1 MVSLSQPNFA
11 SGELTPLA
19 QGRTDLTRY
28 GTGLRTC
35 RNWIIR
41 PHGCL
46 MNRPGTEYIAAT
58 RNSGSKKSR
67 LVPFEF
73 SDDQAYM
80 LEFSEG
86 FMRVYSNGVYT
97 AVEVATPYLESDL
110 DSLQWAQSADVLTL
124 TLRRLPQYEVRRT
137 STAPTFTVTQASYTE
152 GPFLTQNADTTI
164 KVAVSAITGAVT
176 LTASSAIFAASHVG
190 GLFRLEQEN
199 VDDVKPW
206 EPTKILQLAAAS
218 PVGLMRRND
227 GKTYQCTAP
236 IPPGGTVNTATGSVP
251 PTHDAGTVMD
261 GDGNKITSFA
271 DIVGVSWLYLD
282 SGYGVVRITG
292 FTSST
297 IVTGTVVRQLPTT
310 LIAHSSSLWS
320 FGAWSPNQGYPTT
333 VTYFQDRL
341 FFAGTT
347 GQPQGVWASKTGQYT
362 NFGTSVPS
370 QDDDALSFFLNA
382 RKINAISDLIP
393 LESLLAVTSSG
404 VWQVTDGTD
413 EVLTPSTVGFKPQN
427 QIGGAPAVRSAIVGD
442 SAIYPQLDRRRV
454 RDLLFSFQTNKFLG
468 TELSLLAEH
477 LFPFGTAITRVEYAQ
492 YPFSL
497 LHVIRDDGVMPTLSY
512 LREQD
517 VIGWG
522 PWDTNGAIQDM
533 CSILEGGITR
543 TYVIVNR
550 SVNGSSVRYIERFA
564 NREFADIRDAYFV
577 DAGASYDGRAPAGVT
592 MILTGG
598 STWLLG
604 EALTLT
610 ASLGT
615 GWGAFTS
622 NDVGNEVW
630 LETTYEV
637 DGEEV
642 TDAVRVRIT
651 SVTGPLIVSVVPI
664 SDVPA
669 SLRATAV
676 TDWTF
681 AKKVITGLS
690 HLEGEE
696 VLILADGMDVDPQ
709 TVVSGAVT
717 LLHPGGVVHAGL
729 GYESDLETLDVNV
742 PGAPTVR
749 NKTKTIPSVSVLVY
763 QTRGLFV
770 GPDEDHLDEIAQRMN
785 EDLDE
790 PIDLQTGIQMV
801 PVPTRI
807 SLDGHMFLRQS
818 RPLPVTITGL
828 IPDVE
833 FGE

>member
-1 MVSLSQPNFA
+1 MVALLQPNFA

-35 RNWIIR
+35 RNYVIR

-46 MNRPGTEYIAAT
+46 MNRAGLIYAATT
-58 RNSGSKKSR
+58 RNSGAKKSR
-67 LVPFEF
+67 LVPFVF
-73 SDDQAYM
+73 STSQAYM

-86 FMRVYSNGVYT
+86 FMRAYSNGVMVG
-97 AVEVATPYLESDL
+97 AEVATPYLESDL

-124 TLRRLPQYEVRRT
+124 TLQRLPQYEVRRT
-137 STAPTFTVTQASYTE
+137 SLVPVFTVTQASYTE
-152 GPFLTQNADTTI
+152 GPFLTQNVDTTI
-164 KVAVSAITGAVT
+164 TVSASAISGAIT
-176 LTASSAIFAASHVG
+176 LTASSGIFSASHVG
-190 GLFRLEQEN
+190 GLFRLEQQN
-199 VDDVKPW
+199 VDDVNPW
-206 EPTKILQLAAAS
+206 EPTKVIETGAAS
-218 PVGLMRRND
+218 PVGLLRRND

-236 IPPGGTVNTATGSVP
+236 VPPGGTVNTATGSIP
-251 PTHDAGTVMD
+251 PTHDSGTAKD
-261 GDGNKITSFA
+261 GDGNKVASFA

-282 SGYGVVRITG
+282 SGFGIVRITG
-292 FTSST
+292 FASPTV
-297 IVTGTVVRQLPTT
+297 VTGTVVRQLPTT
-310 LIAHSSSLWS
+310 VIAHASSLWS
-320 FGAWSPNQGYPTT
+320 FGAWSPAQGYPTT

-347 GQPQGVWASKTGQYT
+347 GQPQGVWASKTGLYT
-362 NFGTSVPS
+362 NFGVSVPS
-370 QDDDALSFFLNA
+370 EDDDALTFFLNA
-382 RKINAISDLIP
+382 RQINAISDLIP

-404 VWQVTDGTD
+404 VWQITDGTD

-427 QIGGAPAVRSAIVGD
+427 QIGGAPNVRSAIVGD

-468 TELSLLAEH
+468 TELSMLAEH

-522 PWDTNGAIQDM
+522 PWDTNGIIEDQ
-533 CSILEGGITR
+533 CSILENNLTSTYLIVRR
-543 TYVIVNR
+543 T
-550 SVNGSSVRYIERFA
+550 VNGNSVRYIERFA
-564 NREFADIRDAYFV
+564 NREFSSINDAFFV
-577 DAGASYDGRAPAGVT
+577 DAGASYDGRAPTGVT

-604 EALTLT
+604 ETLTLT
-610 ASLGT
+610 ASSGT
-615 GWGAFTS
+615 GWSGFTS
-622 NDVGNEVW
+622 LDAGNQVW
-630 LETTYEV
+630 LV
-637 DGEEV
+637 SGSD
-642 TDAVRVRIT
+642 RVKVQIT
-651 SVTGPLIVSVVPI
+651 VVVGALIVTVVPI
-664 SDVPA
+664 SDVPVTLQ
-669 SLRATAV
+669 STAV
-676 TDWTF
+676 ANWTF
-681 AKKVITGLS
+681 AKTVIGGLS

-696 VLILADGMDVDPQ
+696 VSILADGMDVDPQ
-709 TVVSGAVT
+709 VVVSGAIT
-717 LLHPGGVVHAGL
+717 LAHPGGVVHAGL
-729 GYESDLETLDVNV
+729 GYESDVETLDINV

-749 NKTKTIPSVSVLVY
+749 NKTKTIPNVSVLVY
-763 QTRGLFV
+763 QTRGLLV
-770 GPDEDHLDEIAQRMN
+770 GPDADHLDEIAQRLD
-785 EDLDE
+785 EDLDQ
-790 PIDLQTGIQMV
+790 PIELQTGIEMV

-807 SLDGHMFLRQS
+807 DLDGHLFLRQS